1 MDFDLKRGVCAACVL
16 GLHLLGPAAHAQD
29 LRIATEGYYAPF
41 NFFDDSGALAGFD
54 IDIANALCATLALDC
69 EIVQQDWDALIPGL
83 QDKQYDAIIASM
95 SITADRE
102 EQVSFTL
109 PYYSNML
116 TFIAKEGQ
124 ALNLSQDA
132 LKGKSVGVQQST
144 VSAEYLAETYANVLE
159 ITFYDTHDAVLS
171 DLVAGKIDLAF
182 GDNLPSYAW
191 LQTDAGDGHAFV
203 GEFIDIDDRIG
214 IAVRKTDT
222 DLVDQLN
229 AALITII
236 ENGTYQEINAKYFP
250 FSIYF

>member
-1 MDFDLKRGVCAACVL
+1 MTRM
-16 GLHLLGPAAHAQD
+16 
-29 LRIATEGYYAPF
+29 TPF
-41 NFFDDSGALAGFD
+41 
-54 IDIANALCATLALDC
+54 
-69 EIVQQDWDALIPGL
+69 
-83 QDKQYDAIIASM
+83 
-95 SITADRE
+95 
-102 EQVSFTL
+102 
-109 PYYSNML
+109 
-116 TFIAKEGQ
+116 
-124 ALNLSQDA
+124 
-132 LKGKSVGVQQST
+132 
-144 VSAEYLAETYANVLE
+144 
-159 ITFYDTHDAVLS
+159 LS

-191 LQTDAGDGHAFV
+191 LQTDAGDGHVFV